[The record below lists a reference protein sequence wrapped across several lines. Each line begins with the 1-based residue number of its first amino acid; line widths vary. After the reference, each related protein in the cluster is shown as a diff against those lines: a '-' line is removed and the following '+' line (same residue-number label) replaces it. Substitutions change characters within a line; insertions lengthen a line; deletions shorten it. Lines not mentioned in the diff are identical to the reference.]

1 MVREAM
7 QALRSELPLAKKLR
21 GWLDG
26 AASVEPIGRDQLRQ
40 ITRELLEQAHGSEQ
54 DGSISRVPPHAGGWI
69 MGPNDLDELTM
80 SALTGLALAL
90 ERFVLLWS
98 LGTEVTVVG
107 QVEGT

>member
-1 MVREAM
+1 
-7 QALRSELPLAKKLR
+7 
-21 GWLDG
+21 
-26 AASVEPIGRDQLRQ
+26 
-40 ITRELLEQAHGSEQ
+40 
-54 DGSISRVPPHAGGWI
+54 

-80 SALTGLALAL
+80 SALTGLALALAL